1 VSTAAD
7 GKKPVRPRQVT
18 IAGVMAAIACGLL
31 VLTLFDAMSQVRS
44 TDTQAAVRDFLGKP
58 PGSSLGIGVDGVV
71 DLLRGIVLLSGGLAA
86 AGAVLAVYC
95 LRRHRGARI
104 GLSLVAVAML
114 FSTTF
119 VAGLLPFVVALAA
132 SMLWRREA
140 RDWFDGREPRPAGAP
155 AGAPAPAQAAQPYA
169 QSYAPPYPTVQ
180 HPGTPYP
187 MVQQP
192 VGERR
197 PGSVM
202 AAALVTWVCAGF
214 TTFVLLLLVLVLLV
228 QEGELLTALQDN
240 PEVASQGYTHDQL
253 VGALWVIAVLGI
265 AWSLVAS
272 VLAALAVRRVQAAR
286 LALVVSAV
294 LSGLLGVGTVVLP
307 LAAVATVV
315 LLLRPEV
322 NRWFSR
328 R

>member
-1 VSTAAD
+1 
-7 GKKPVRPRQVT
+7 
-18 IAGVMAAIACGLL
+18 
-31 VLTLFDAMSQVRS
+31 
-44 TDTQAAVRDFLGKP
+44 
-58 PGSSLGIGVDGVV
+58 
-71 DLLRGIVLLSGGLAA
+71 
-86 AGAVLAVYC
+86 
-95 LRRHRGARI
+95 
-104 GLSLVAVAML
+104 
-114 FSTTF
+114 
-119 VAGLLPFVVALAA
+119 
-132 SMLWRREA
+132 
-140 RDWFDGREPRPAGAP
+140 
-155 AGAPAPAQAAQPYA
+155 
-169 QSYAPPYPTVQ
+169 
-180 HPGTPYP
+180 